1 MNSTQKRKDFT
12 KINYLLDLG
21 AFIAF
26 LIAMDPRS
34 SGIAIH
40 EWLSIAFG
48 GVIVVHLVLHWD
60 WIVAITRRFL
70 RKVAAGARFKYL
82 LNALLFVDG
91 VVIILSGLLISEV
104 ALPTL
109 GLRLRP
115 GIAWRWLHSLSADV
129 AVFLLGLH
137 VALSWKWIVSVTRRY
152 IIQPL
157 SPRRWARRGQE
168 VEA

>member
-1 MNSTQKRKDFT
+1 MSSTRKRKDFT
-12 KINYLLDLG
+12 RINYLLDLA

-34 SGIAIH
+34 SGLAVH

-48 GVIVVHLVLHWD
+48 GVIVVHLLLHWD

-70 RKVAAGARFKYL
+70 RKVAAGARLKYV

-91 VVIILSGLLISEV
+91 VVIVLSGLLISEV
-104 ALPTL
+104 ALPAL

-115 GIAWRWLHSLSADV
+115 GIAWRWLHSLSADA

-137 VALSWKWIVSVTRRY
+137 IALSWKWIVSVTRRY
-152 IIQPL
+152 VIQPL
-157 SPRRWARRGQE
+157 LPRGGGHRPQE